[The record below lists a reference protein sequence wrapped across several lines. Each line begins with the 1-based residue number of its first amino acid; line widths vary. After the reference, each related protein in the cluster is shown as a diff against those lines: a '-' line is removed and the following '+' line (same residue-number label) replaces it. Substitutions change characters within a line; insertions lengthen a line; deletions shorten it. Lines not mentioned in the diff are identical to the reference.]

1 MASDG
6 SSGGRRGPPK
16 GEGAA
21 GRGGASARPSA
32 RRGAA
37 DKAGPG
43 ARAGGHAKPPSAK
56 APTAKPPSAKAPSKA
71 PAAKAPT
78 GRRGPAKAEGEA
90 GRPPRERKAAKPFPK
105 AEALNAGQIEL
116 VGVHTEELPAPWM
129 LEVAIGGRSNVGKSS
144 CINRL
149 LRRDKLART
158 SSTPGRTQ
166 TLNFYAVGKT
176 GVLVDLPGYGYARV
190 PDAVKDAWAVYIES
204 YLFNRENLALVV
216 CLVDA
221 NIPAQQLDVQLV
233 RSLLDAD
240 LNVLVVATKLDKVGR
255 SKVGNTLRALASAL
269 GVAEVIGVSSASGEG
284 MDALRSRVYAA
295 WAGRG

>member
-16 GEGAA
+16 GDGAA
-21 GRGGASARPSA
+21 GRGGATARPAS
-32 RRGAA
+32 RRSTSSKPERGERGGG
-37 DKAGPG
+37 GPAPKSG
-43 ARAGGHAKPPSAK
+43 AR
-56 APTAKPPSAKAPSKA
+56 
-71 PAAKAPT
+71 PAQ
-78 GRRGPAKAEGEA
+78 GRPARPKAEGKPRPEGQARPEA
-90 GRPPRERKAAKPFPK
+90 GAPRPRKAAKPFPK
-105 AEALNAGQIEL
+105 PEALSAGQIEL
-116 VGVHTEELPAPWM
+116 VGVHTGELPEPWM
-129 LEVAIGGRSNVGKSS
+129 REVAIGGRSNVGKSS

-176 GVLVDLPGYGYARV
+176 GALVDLPGYGYARV

-240 LNVLVVATKLDKVGR
+240 LPVLVVATKLDKLGR
-255 SKVGNTLRALASAL
+255 SRIGNTLQALAVAL
-269 GVAEVIGVSSASGEG
+269 GVPEVLGVSSQSGEG
-284 MDALRSRVYAA
+284 MDTLRARVMAA